1 MPKNVDHD
9 AERSRLAE
17 AAVTVISGQG
27 LDATGLRQVASAA
40 DQTTGALTHYFTSK
54 AALIEA
60 AYDAVMARLLV
71 RQAELVDAVDPAT
84 LAAQLATVLPGDA
97 DATRDWRVWL
107 AFSARALVDDS
118 MQARHRA
125 YYARITTTLAA
136 DIAAAGGSDGT
147 AAAGGGDAAAMADLL
162 VAVLD
167 GLGVRML
174 LEPGEWPTERVMA
187 VLTRLAAPLFD
198 NDGRQ

>member
-1 MPKNVDHD
+1 MPKHVDHD

-17 AAVTVISGQG
+17 AAATVIAGQG

-71 RQAELVDAVDPAT
+71 RQAELVDGADPAA
-84 LAAQLATVLPGDA
+84 LAAHLAAFLPGDA
-97 DATRDWRVWL
+97 ASFRDWRVWL
-107 AFSARALVDDS
+107 AFSARALVDET

-125 YYARITTTLAA
+125 YYARITAALAA
-136 DIAAAGGSDGT
+136 DLAAAGGR
-147 AAAGGGDAAAMADLL
+147 DAAVAADLL
-162 VAVLD
+162 VAALD

-174 LEPGEWPTERVMA
+174 LEPGEWPAERVTAILELLVASM
-187 VLTRLAAPLFD
+187 FD
-198 NDGRQ
+198 KDWRRQ